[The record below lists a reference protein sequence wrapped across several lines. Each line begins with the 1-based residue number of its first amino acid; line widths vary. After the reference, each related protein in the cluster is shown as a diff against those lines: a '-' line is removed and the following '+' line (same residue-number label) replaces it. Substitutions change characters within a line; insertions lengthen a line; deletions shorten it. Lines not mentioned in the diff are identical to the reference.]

1 MQPLKRTGPP
11 ERPPN
16 TLRQFLSTQTPLDLF
31 YIICVESIMSS
42 NQTHRIFPLLMTMSM
57 MPSQRRVVNF
67 YILSLNLLSCVCHPP
82 FWRLLSSVDCGQ
94 SFLLFLSALL
104 IWDQRETGRRAE
116 GGAAAPSLL
125 MLMPSLDPQLP
136 D

>member
-16 TLRQFLSTQTPLDLF
+16 TLRQFLSTQTPLHLF

-57 MPSQRRVVNF
+57 MLSQRRVVNF
-67 YILSLNLLSCVCHPP
+67 YILFLNLLSCVFEIP
-82 FWRLLSSVDCGQ
+82 FLEVIILC
-94 SFLLFLSALL
+94 
-104 IWDQRETGRRAE
+104 
-116 GGAAAPSLL
+116 
-125 MLMPSLDPQLP
+125 
-136 D
+136 